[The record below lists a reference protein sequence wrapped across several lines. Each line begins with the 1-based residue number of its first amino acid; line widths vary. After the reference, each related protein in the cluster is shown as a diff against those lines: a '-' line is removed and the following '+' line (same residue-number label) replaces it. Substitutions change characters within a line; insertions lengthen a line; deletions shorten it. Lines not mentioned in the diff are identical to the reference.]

1 MTCLLIFV
9 LGPQKKL
16 FCQQFFRG
24 VFFFLRR
31 KAVFRKVEAEA
42 ESVFDK
48 SYTKGALTTNG
59 GSFNDF

>member
-1 MTCLLIFV
+1 LYWDHKRSCFANNFLEE
-9 LGPQKKL
+9 
-16 FCQQFFRG
+16 
-24 VFFFLRR
+24 FFFLRR
-31 KAVFRKVEAEA
+31 KAVFREVEAEA